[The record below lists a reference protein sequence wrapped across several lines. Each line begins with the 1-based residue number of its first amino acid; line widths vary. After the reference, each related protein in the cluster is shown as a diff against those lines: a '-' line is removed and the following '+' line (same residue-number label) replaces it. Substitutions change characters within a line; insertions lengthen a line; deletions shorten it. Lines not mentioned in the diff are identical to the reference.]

1 MTGQGQSVER
11 GEGGHGAT
19 ALELLCLTLSAALRL
34 VEKEEERGRV
44 MAVASA
50 CGEASMP
57 VVFLEGCGF
66 SCSSCGTAREPG
78 VKRARGHMAAYH
90 GAGCVDDAG
99 GWAGN
104 RNGVLLR
111 GVMVVL
117 AGLRHGKS
125 GRHGRER
132 DGERLWSL
140 RLKNRVRHGGENLEG
155 RRRRR
160 GATRERAR
168 AGGREWHEGER
179 GEEA

>member
-1 MTGQGQSVER
+1 M
-11 GEGGHGAT
+11 
-19 ALELLCLTLSAALRL
+19 
-34 VEKEEERGRV
+34 
-44 MAVASA
+44 
-50 CGEASMP
+50 
-57 VVFLEGCGF
+57 
-66 SCSSCGTAREPG
+66 
-78 VKRARGHMAAYH
+78 
-90 GAGCVDDAG
+90 DDAG

-155 RRRRR
+155 GRRRR
-160 GATRERAR
+160 GAT
-168 AGGREWHEGER
+168 ER
-179 GEEA
+179 GLGQGDASGMKASVEKTPDRVVVVMGRM